1 MLAEND
7 KPAANLLRERFSALW
22 LRNFV
27 NASAADI
34 ETVWRAIEL
43 NCVAAGRRYHNL
55 DHVEHCLAE
64 FDAAAAKTAQPDQVE
79 TAIWFHDVIYVPNAS
94 DNEARSAAL
103 FREAARGAADCG
115 FTDAVVALILVT
127 THRHTP
133 TDPDQQLLCD
143 IDLASFG
150 ATWERY
156 IKDSTGLREEST
168 YSARDYI
175 IRQRAFLQRLLD
187 RPRIF
192 ITDFFYARYES
203 RARANIHRYMAL
215 LEQEQG

>member
-1 MLAEND
+1 MPQEAFD
-7 KPAANLLRERFSALW
+7 AIVSAY
-22 LRNFV
+22 
-27 NASAADI
+27 A
-34 ETVWRAIEL
+34 TPTRA
-43 NCVAAGRRYHNL
+43 YHNL
-55 DHVEHCLAE
+55 DHIEACLDEFEIVKELADDSLAVEA
-64 FDAAAAKTAQPDQVE
+64 
-79 TAIWFHDVIYVPNAS
+79 AIWFHDVIYVPNAS
-94 DNEARSAAL
+94 DNEARSAEL
-103 FREAARGAADCG
+103 FREAARDAADSD
-115 FTDAVVALILVT
+115 FADSVVALILVT

-133 TDPDQQLLCD
+133 TDPDQQFLCD

-168 YSARDYI
+168 YNARDYI

-192 ITDFFYARYES
+192 LTDFFYARYES
-203 RARANIHRYMAL
+203 RARANIHRYMAM